1 MALYLHLTKS
11 LFCEPLCECEIRPVT
26 KMTSIPCKRSLNT
39 LTWKPKGRAGPR
51 QTATHLQFCLV
62 SIHQWGFH
70 TARAVLSCTH
80 LALKKRSV
88 RSSKQPWQAAH
99 GNPLPLSD
107 AGRQFLP
114 ATRHCPLPWG
124 PSPVSPSENGRVERV
139 TISET

>member
-11 LFCEPLCECEIRPVT
+11 SFCEPLCECEIRPVT
-26 KMTSIPCKRSLNT
+26 KMTSIPCKRSLNA
-39 LTWKPKGRAGPR
+39 LMWKPKGRAGPR

-88 RSSKQPWQAAH
+88 RSS
-99 GNPLPLSD
+99 NSL
-107 AGRQFLP
+107 GRQLTETHCRCQTRAGNFSQPHGTARCPGVQALSLP
-114 ATRHCPLPWG
+114 PRMAEWKG
-124 PSPVSPSENGRVERV
+124 
-139 TISET
+139 